1 MTAADLLDPVI
12 RLRLAIAQTRDPSL
26 RAELRAIEVSL
37 RRQLGPSVTKRPAA
51 RALGV
56 SVTALDRWVDAGAL
70 PAVCTPAATR
80 RLAVETGPLLELAT
94 TVRPLRAGGRARGV
108 IAEAVRRLGWR
119 PRGERL
125 IYSYDLASMPRPNES
140 VEELRRHFRETTP
153 ADRLRELVGLNASA
167 APLAGTI
174 RA

>member
-1 MTAADLLDPVI
+1 M
-12 RLRLAIAQTRDPSL
+12 
-26 RAELRAIEVSL
+26 
-37 RRQLGPSVTKRPAA
+37 G
-51 RALGV
+51 GV
-56 SVTALDRWVDAGAL
+56 
-70 PAVCTPAATR
+70 
-80 RLAVETGPLLELAT
+80 
-94 TVRPLRAGGRARGV
+94 GGGRGV